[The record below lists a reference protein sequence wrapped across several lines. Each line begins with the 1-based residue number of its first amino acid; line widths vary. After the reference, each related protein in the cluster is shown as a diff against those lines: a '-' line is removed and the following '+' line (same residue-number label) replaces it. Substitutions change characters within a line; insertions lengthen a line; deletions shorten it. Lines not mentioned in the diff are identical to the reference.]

1 MPLISIDLTR
11 KWWLASCVIFSLA
24 WLLGTACY
32 GQEGGLTEEKV
43 KVEKVT
49 ADQRISQRLEQIY
62 EALDGLETIEI
73 KAVSGVVILSGQV
86 PDTESVETAISLAE
100 KTEGVIYVRSD
111 LQVDTEITSRINP
124 LRKKFSNWWHSLSA
138 KLPLFLVAL
147 SIVVVAYIL
156 GRWIASWSKVY
167 DAVGLEGMPALLA
180 KRLIRII
187 ITLVGIALALEILDA
202 TTMVGAVLGL
212 AGVAGI
218 ALGFAV
224 QGIVENYL
232 AGMLLSARNPFE
244 LGDFVEVGARK
255 GTVVR
260 LTSRDTVLMTPDGNH
275 LRVPNGKILK
285 EDIVNYSRNPKR
297 RFDFGVGVSVEL
309 DLIRVKELGLDIL
322 SKIKGVL
329 DDPGPRVVI
338 EELGDSSV
346 KMRFYGWMDQ
356 RESDLQ
362 KVRSESIR
370 LIKSKFDREGI
381 EMPEPIYRVI
391 NLGPNQVEQEHEQV
405 GQEELDR
412 KQESAELL
420 STDTAIDTDIEDVI
434 NEEILNLDEQN
445 LLKKTE

>member
-1 MPLISIDLTR
+1 
-11 KWWLASCVIFSLA
+11 
-24 WLLGTACY
+24 
-32 GQEGGLTEEKV
+32 
-43 KVEKVT
+43 
-49 ADQRISQRLEQIY
+49 
-62 EALDGLETIEI
+62 
-73 KAVSGVVILSGQV
+73 
-86 PDTESVETAISLAE
+86 
-100 KTEGVIYVRSD
+100 
-111 LQVDTEITSRINP
+111 
-124 LRKKFSNWWHSLSA
+124 
-138 KLPLFLVAL
+138 
-147 SIVVVAYIL
+147 
-156 GRWIASWSKVY
+156 
-167 DAVGLEGMPALLA
+167 
-180 KRLIRII
+180 
-187 ITLVGIALALEILDA
+187 
-202 TTMVGAVLGL
+202 
-212 AGVAGI
+212 
-218 ALGFAV
+218 
-224 QGIVENYL
+224 
-232 AGMLLSARNPFE
+232 MLLSARNPFE